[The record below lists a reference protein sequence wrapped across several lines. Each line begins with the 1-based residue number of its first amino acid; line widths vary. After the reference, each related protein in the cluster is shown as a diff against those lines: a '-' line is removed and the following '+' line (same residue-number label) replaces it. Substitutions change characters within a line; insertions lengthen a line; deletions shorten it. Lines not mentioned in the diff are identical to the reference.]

1 MSTFRSSLRFVL
13 SSAISLAALAP
24 AATASDGHGDGE
36 VHGRVEF
43 PTSCS
48 PAVQPRF
55 ERAVAQLH
63 SFGYEFARAG
73 FEAVAAEDPA
83 CAMAHWGIAT
93 TWLHPLWAAP
103 SPDELAAGRA
113 AAEKAAALGAPT
125 ERERAWIAAIGA
137 FYAEAETA
145 DHKTRAA
152 RYRDALA
159 ALAERF
165 PDDHE
170 AKILHSLLLL
180 GTAAPRDTTYAQQR
194 RAVEILTPFVA
205 EHPEHPG
212 VAHYLIHSLD
222 YPPLAHLALDAAR
235 RYARIA
241 PGSSH
246 ALHMPSHIFVRLGL
260 WPESIASNLDSAD
273 AAIRSRE
280 LFADTASFDELHA
293 LDYLEYAYLQT
304 GQDGA
309 AAEAAERAA
318 RGGATERPLTMAA
331 AYALAAIPARYR
343 LERGDWKGAAAL
355 ADPLTPAQLAAYPY
369 AEAIPSYARAIGA
382 ARSGDVAGAERALA
396 RLAEIQAKLAA
407 APPPGPYDWA
417 GHVEAT
423 RLAAAGLLARAQGRD
438 EEAIAKLTEAA
449 ELDARVGKHP
459 VTPGTI
465 LPPRE
470 LLAEV
475 LLELGRARE
484 ALDAFEAV
492 LVEAPNRLRALAGAA
507 RAAELARQPERARTL
522 HTLVA
527 SVAAPASE
535 RAEVVRSRAQIARR

>member
-1 MSTFRSSLRFVL
+1 MGTRRLPRSLVPAF
-13 SSAISLAALAP
+13 A
-24 AATASDGHGDGE
+24 AATLAFVSTGPAVADHGEGE

-43 PTSCS
+43 PTGCS
-48 PAVQPRF
+48 SAVQDRF

-73 FEAVAAEDPA
+73 FEAVATEDSE

-93 TWLHPLWAAP
+93 TFLHPLWAAP
-103 SPDELAAGRA
+103 TPDELGAGRA
-113 AAEKAAALGAPT
+113 AAERAAAVGASS
-125 ERERAWIAAIGA
+125 ERERGWIAAIGA
-137 FYAEAETA
+137 FYAESETV

-159 ALAERF
+159 ALAARF

-170 AKILHSLLLL
+170 ARMFQALMLL
-180 GTAAPRDTTYAQQR
+180 GTAPPRDTAFTQQH
-194 RAVEILTPFVA
+194 RAVELLRPLIA
-205 EHPEHPG
+205 EHPDHPG

-222 YPPLAHLALDAAR
+222 YPQLAHLALDGAR

-241 PGSSH
+241 PGSAH

-273 AAIRSRE
+273 AAVRSRA

-309 AAEAAERAA
+309 AADAAERAG
-318 RGGATERPLTMAA
+318 RGGATDRPLTMAA
-331 AYALAAIPARYR
+331 AYALAAIPARFR
-343 LERGDWKGAAAL
+343 LERADWKGAASL
-355 ADPLTPAQLAAYPY
+355 ADPLSAQQLAAYPY
-369 AEAIPSYARAIGA
+369 AEAVPAYARAIGA
-382 ARSGDVAGAERALA
+382 ARTGDLAGAERALA
-396 RLAEIQAKLAA
+396 RLTEVQAKLAA

-423 RLAAAGLLARAQGRD
+423 RLAALGLLAHARGND
-438 EEAIAKLTEAA
+438 EEAIQKLTEAA

-470 LLAEV
+470 LLGEL
-475 LLELGRARE
+475 LLELGRASE

-492 LVEAPNRLRALAGAA
+492 LVEAPNRLRALSGAA

-527 SVAAPASE
+527 SIAAPESE
-535 RAEVVRSRAQIARR
+535 RPEVVRSRAQLARR